1 MFTKSW
7 RLDFPVDLITA
18 EPGGGILRIPPGK
31 SVLSLSLSHSL
42 SLSLLVSLAL
52 ASTRT
57 RLILNYS

>member
-31 SVLSLSLSHSL
+31 SVLSLSLSLSLTHSL
-42 SLSLLVSLAL
+42 SHC
-52 ASTRT
+52 
-57 RLILNYS
+57 